1 MNHPDS
7 NHPSSDK
14 PVIDSY
20 TDNKMSVNS
29 IGQVLRD
36 TRLSQSKNIQ
46 EISQIL
52 RIRQIYLD
60 AIENND
66 FAQLPGKIYIIG
78 FIKTYAEYLQLD
90 SEEIIRAYKSGDLA
104 ETINTDLVFPTI
116 VPEDGMPNKLTLLL
130 GFMIAIA
137 GYGGWYYF
145 NNNVSSIGNPV
156 SLNKSEIPKPSQIE
170 KLKTNNSLNTTKTLT
185 QKNTLLTSDPLKR
198 EEEIKN
204 ADPRSSIKVGL
215 GGVTGKILSEKQN
228 ISGKYNQVIE
238 PQPPLQN
245 SNKPLSLKTN
255 IKDKISTLDTK
266 TKVVNVTKPLKP
278 KLLEKNNVL
287 SPKNKVIESS
297 RITIRA
303 LSDSYLQVR
312 NKSLNQI
319 LITRLLKKGST
330 YDVPNQEGLSLITGN
345 AGALEIFVDGQKVP
359 PIGAIGSVR
368 RNVLLVPKDLIAGT
382 SIGE

>member
-1 MNHPDS
+1 MN
-7 NHPSSDK
+7 
-14 PVIDSY
+14 Y
-20 TDNKMSVNS
+20 
-29 IGQVLRD
+29 
-36 TRLSQSKNIQ
+36 
-46 EISQIL
+46 
-52 RIRQIYLD
+52 
-60 AIENND
+60 
-66 FAQLPGKIYIIG
+66 
-78 FIKTYAEYLQLD
+78 
-90 SEEIIRAYKSGDLA
+90 
-104 ETINTDLVFPTI
+104 FPN
-116 VPEDGMPNKLTLLL
+116 G
-130 GFMIAIA
+130 
-137 GYGGWYYF
+137 
-145 NNNVSSIGNPV
+145 
-156 SLNKSEIPKPSQIE
+156 
-170 KLKTNNSLNTTKTLT
+170 
-185 QKNTLLTSDPLKR
+185 
-198 EEEIKN
+198 
-204 ADPRSSIKVGL
+204 
-215 GGVTGKILSEKQN
+215 
-228 ISGKYNQVIE
+228 
-238 PQPPLQN
+238 
-245 SNKPLSLKTN
+245 LKTN

>member
-1 MNHPDS
+1 MKH
-7 NHPSSDK
+7 SDYNQSPGNK
-14 PVIDSY
+14 PVIDNH
-20 TDNKMSVNS
+20 TDGKMPVNS
-29 IGQVLRD
+29 VGRLLRD
-36 TRLSQSKNIQ
+36 ARLSQSKDIQ
-46 EISQIL
+46 EVSQTL
-52 RIRQIYLD
+52 KIRQIYLE
-60 AIENND
+60 AIENNNFD
-66 FAQLPGKIYIIG
+66 QLPGKIYVIG

-104 ETINTDLVFPTI
+104 ETSNTDLVFPTI
-116 VPEDGMPNKLTLLL
+116 VPEDGMPNKLTLLF

-145 NNNVSSIGNPV
+145 NNNVFSIENPG
-156 SLNKSEIPKPSQIE
+156 SLNKSEILKPPQIE

-198 EEEIKN
+198 EKEIKN

-215 GGVTGKILSEKQN
+215 GGVTGKILSEKQD

-238 PQPPLQN
+238 PQPLIQN

-255 IKDKISTLDTK
+255 IKDKIPTLDTK

>member
-46 EISQIL
+46 EVSQIL

-90 SEEIIRAYKSGDLA
+90 SEEIIRAYKSGDLV

>member
-1 MNHPDS
+1 MNYPES

-66 FAQLPGKIYIIG
+66 FSQLPGKIYIIG

-90 SEEIIRAYKSGDLA
+90 SEEIIRAYKSGDLV

-198 EEEIKN
+198 EKEIKN

-215 GGVTGKILSEKQN
+215 GGVTGKILSEKQD

-238 PQPPLQN
+238 PQPLLQN

>member
-46 EISQIL
+46 EVSQIL

-90 SEEIIRAYKSGDLA
+90 SEEIIRAYKSGDLV

-198 EEEIKN
+198 EKEIKN

-215 GGVTGKILSEKQN
+215 GGVTGKILSEKQD

-238 PQPPLQN
+238 PQPLLQN

-266 TKVVNVTKPLKP
+266 TKVVNVKKPLKP

-287 SPKNKVIESS
+287 SPKNKVIKSS

>member
-1 MNHPDS
+1 
-7 NHPSSDK
+7 
-14 PVIDSY
+14 
-20 TDNKMSVNS
+20 
-29 IGQVLRD
+29 
-36 TRLSQSKNIQ
+36 
-46 EISQIL
+46 
-52 RIRQIYLD
+52 
-60 AIENND
+60 
-66 FAQLPGKIYIIG
+66 
-78 FIKTYAEYLQLD
+78 
-90 SEEIIRAYKSGDLA
+90 
-104 ETINTDLVFPTI
+104 
-116 VPEDGMPNKLTLLL
+116 
-130 GFMIAIA
+130 MIAIA

-145 NNNVSSIGNPV
+145 NNNVFYIENPAP
-156 SLNKSEIPKPSQIE
+156 LNKSEIPKPSQIE

-215 GGVTGKILSEKQN
+215 GGVTGKILSEKKN

>member
-1 MNHPDS
+1 MNHPES

-46 EISQIL
+46 EVSQIL

-90 SEEIIRAYKSGDLA
+90 SEEIIRAYKSGDLV

-198 EEEIKN
+198 EKEIKN

-215 GGVTGKILSEKQN
+215 GGVTGKILSEKQD

-238 PQPPLQN
+238 PQPLLQN

-287 SPKNKVIESS
+287 LPKNKVIESS

>member
-66 FAQLPGKIYIIG
+66 FSQLPGKIYIIG

-90 SEEIIRAYKSGDLA
+90 SEEIIRAYKSGDLV
-104 ETINTDLVFPTI
+104 ETTNTDLVFPTI

-156 SLNKSEIPKPSQIE
+156 SLNKSEIPKPSQIK
-170 KLKTNNSLNTTKTLT
+170 KLKTNNPLNTTKTLT

-198 EEEIKN
+198 EKEIKN

-215 GGVTGKILSEKQN
+215 GGVTGKIL
-228 ISGKYNQVIE
+228 
-238 PQPPLQN
+238 PPPL
-245 SNKPLSLKTN
+245 
-255 IKDKISTLDTK
+255 
-266 TKVVNVTKPLKP
+266 
-278 KLLEKNNVL
+278 
-287 SPKNKVIESS
+287 
-297 RITIRA
+297 
-303 LSDSYLQVR
+303 
-312 NKSLNQI
+312 
-319 LITRLLKKGST
+319 GCWH
-330 YDVPNQEGLSLITGN
+330 
-345 AGALEIFVDGQKVP
+345 
-359 PIGAIGSVR
+359 
-368 RNVLLVPKDLIAGT
+368 
-382 SIGE
+382 

>member
-46 EISQIL
+46 EVSQTL
-52 RIRQIYLD
+52 KIRQIYLD

-90 SEEIIRAYKSGDLA
+90 SEEIIRAYKSGDLV

-116 VPEDGMPNKLTLLL
+116 VPEDGMPNKLTLLF

-145 NNNVSSIGNPV
+145 NNNVFSIENPG
-156 SLNKSEIPKPSQIE
+156 SLNKSEIPKSLQIE

-198 EEEIKN
+198 EKEIKN

-215 GGVTGKILSEKQN
+215 GGVTGKILSEKQD

-238 PQPPLQN
+238 PQPLLQN

-287 SPKNKVIESS
+287 SPKNKVIKSS

>member
-90 SEEIIRAYKSGDLA
+90 SEEIIRAYKSGDLV
-104 ETINTDLVFPTI
+104 ETTNTDLVFPTI

-137 GYGGWYYF
+137 GYGGWYYI
-145 NNNVSSIGNPV
+145 NNNVSSIENPG
-156 SLNKSEIPKPSQIE
+156 SLNKSEIPKPSQIK
-170 KLKTNNSLNTTKTLT
+170 KLKTNNPLNTTKTLT

-198 EEEIKN
+198 EKEIKN

-215 GGVTGKILSEKQN
+215 GGVTGKILSEKQD

-238 PQPPLQN
+238 PQPLLQN

-266 TKVVNVTKPLKP
+266 TEVVNVTKPLKP

-287 SPKNKVIESS
+287 SPKNKAIESS

>member
-7 NHPSSDK
+7 NLPSSDK
-14 PVIDSY
+14 PVIDSN
-20 TDNKMSVNS
+20 TDDKISVNS
-29 IGQVLRD
+29 IGQILRD
-36 TRLSQSKNIQ
+36 ARLSQSKDIQ
-46 EISQIL
+46 EVSNTL
-52 RIRQIYLD
+52 KIRQIYLE

-90 SEEIIRAYKSGDLA
+90 GEEIIRAYKSGGLV
-104 ETINTDLVFPTI
+104 ETVNTDLIFPTI
-116 VPEDGMPNKLTLLL
+116 VPEDGMPNKLTLLF

-145 NNNVSSIGNPV
+145 NNNVSSIENPG
-156 SLNKSEIPKPSQIE
+156 SLNKSEIPKPSQIA
-170 KLKTNNSLNTTKTLT
+170 KLKTNNSLNTIQTPTR
-185 QKNTLLTSDPLKR
+185 KNTVLKSDPLKR

-204 ADPRSSIKVGL
+204 TDPRSSVKVGL
-215 GGVTGKILSEKQN
+215 GSVTGKILSD
-228 ISGKYNQVIE
+228 KYNQDIE
-238 PQPPLQN
+238 PQPPLKN
-245 SNKPLSLKTN
+245 SSRPLSLKTN
-255 IKDKISTLDTK
+255 IKDKISALDTK
-266 TKVVNVTKPLKP
+266 TKVVNITKPLKP

-287 SPKNKVIESS
+287 SPKNKGIESS

-330 YDVPNQEGLSLITGN
+330 YDVPNHEGLSLITGN

>member
-1 MNHPDS
+1 MKHPDS
-7 NHPSSDK
+7 NRLSSDK
-14 PVIDSY
+14 PVIDSN
-20 TDNKMSVNS
+20 TDDKMSVDT
-29 IGQVLRD
+29 IGQILRD
-36 TRLSQSKNIQ
+36 ARLSQSKDIQ
-46 EISQIL
+46 EVSNTL
-52 RIRQIYLD
+52 KIRQIYLE

-78 FIKTYAEYLQLD
+78 FIKTYADYLQLNG
-90 SEEIIRAYKSGDLA
+90 EEIIRAYKSGGLV
-104 ETINTDLVFPTI
+104 ETVNTDLIFPTI
-116 VPEDGMPNKLTLLL
+116 VPEDGMPNKLTLLF

-145 NNNVSSIGNPV
+145 NNNVSSIENPG
-156 SLNKSEIPKPSQIE
+156 SLNKSEIPKPSQIA
-170 KLKTNNSLNTTKTLT
+170 KLKTNNSLNTIQTPTR
-185 QKNTLLTSDPLKR
+185 KNTVLKSDPLKR

-204 ADPRSSIKVGL
+204 TDPRSSVKVGL
-215 GGVTGKILSEKQN
+215 GSVTGKILSD
-228 ISGKYNQVIE
+228 KYNQDIE
-238 PQPPLQN
+238 PQPPLKN
-245 SNKPLSLKTN
+245 SSRPLSLKTN
-255 IKDKISTLDTK
+255 IKDKISALDIK
-266 TKVVNVTKPLKP
+266 TKVVNITKPLKP

-287 SPKNKVIESS
+287 SPKNKGIESS

>member
-90 SEEIIRAYKSGDLA
+90 SEEIIRAYKSGDLV

-198 EEEIKN
+198 EKEIKN

-215 GGVTGKILSEKQN
+215 GGVTGKILSEKQD

-238 PQPPLQN
+238 PQPLLQN

-255 IKDKISTLDTK
+255 IKDKILTLDTK

>member
-1 MNHPDS
+1 MNHSDYNQPLG
-7 NHPSSDK
+7 DK
-14 PVIDSY
+14 PIIDNY
-20 TDNKMSVNS
+20 TDDKMPVDS
-29 IGQVLRD
+29 IGQLLRNA
-36 TRLSQSKNIQ
+36 RLSQSKDIQ
-46 EISQIL
+46 EVSQTL
-52 RIRQIYLD
+52 KIRQIYLN
-60 AIENND
+60 AIEND
-66 FAQLPGKIYIIG
+66 EFDQLPGKIYIIG

-90 SEEIIRAYKSGDLA
+90 SEEIIRAYKSGDLTK
-104 ETINTDLVFPTI
+104 TINTDLIFPAI
-116 VPEDGMPNKLTLLL
+116 VPEDGMPNKLTLLF

-145 NNNVSSIGNPV
+145 NNNVSSIENPGL
-156 SLNKSEIPKPSQIE
+156 LNKNEIRKPSQIE
-170 KLKTNNSLNTTKTLT
+170 KLKTNNSLKTTKTLT
-185 QKNTLLTSDPLKR
+185 QKNTLLKSDPLKR

-215 GGVTGKILSEKQN
+215 GGATGKILSEKQN

-345 AGALEIFVDGQKVP
+345 AGAIEIFVDGQKVP

>member
-1 MNHPDS
+1 MNKPDS

-46 EISQIL
+46 EVSQIL

-90 SEEIIRAYKSGDLA
+90 SEEIIRAYKSGDLV

-198 EEEIKN
+198 EKEIKN

-228 ISGKYNQVIE
+228 IPGKYNQVVE
-238 PQPPLQN
+238 PQPSLQN

>member
-14 PVIDSY
+14 PVIDSN
-20 TDNKMSVNS
+20 TDDKMSVNS
-29 IGQVLRD
+29 IGQILRD
-36 TRLSQSKNIQ
+36 ARLSQSKDIQ
-46 EISQIL
+46 EVSNTL
-52 RIRQIYLD
+52 KIRQIYLE

-90 SEEIIRAYKSGDLA
+90 GEEIIRAYKSGGLI
-104 ETINTDLVFPTI
+104 ETVNTDLIFPTS
-116 VPEDGMPNKLTLLL
+116 VPEDGMPNKLTLLF

-137 GYGGWYYF
+137 SYGGWHYF
-145 NNNVSSIGNPV
+145 NNNVSSIENPG
-156 SLNKSEIPKPSQIE
+156 SLNKSEIPKPSPIA
-170 KLKTNNSLNTTKTLT
+170 KLKPNNSLSTIQTTTR
-185 QKNTLLTSDPLKR
+185 KNTVLKSDPLKR

-204 ADPRSSIKVGL
+204 ADPRSSIKVDL
-215 GGVTGKILSEKQN
+215 RSVTGKILSDKQN
-228 ISGKYNQVIE
+228 ISDKYNQDIE
-238 PQPPLQN
+238 RQPPLKN
-245 SNKPLSLKTN
+245 SSRPLSLKTN
-255 IKDKISTLDTK
+255 IKDKISALDTK
-266 TKVVNVTKPLKP
+266 TKVVNITKPLKP

-287 SPKNKVIESS
+287 SPKNKGIESS

>member
-46 EISQIL
+46 EVSQIL

-90 SEEIIRAYKSGDLA
+90 SEEIIRAYKSGDLV

-198 EEEIKN
+198 EKEIKN

-215 GGVTGKILSEKQN
+215 GGVTGKILSEKQD

-238 PQPPLQN
+238 PQPLLQN

-287 SPKNKVIESS
+287 LPKNKVIESS

>member
-1 MNHPDS
+1 MKHPDS
-7 NHPSSDK
+7 NRLSSDK
-14 PVIDSY
+14 PVIDSN
-20 TDNKMSVNS
+20 TDDKMSVDT
-29 IGQVLRD
+29 IGQILRD
-36 TRLSQSKNIQ
+36 ARLSQSKDIQ
-46 EISQIL
+46 EVSNTL
-52 RIRQIYLD
+52 KIRQIYLE

-78 FIKTYAEYLQLD
+78 FIKTYADYLQLNG
-90 SEEIIRAYKSGDLA
+90 EEIIRAYKSGGLV
-104 ETINTDLVFPTI
+104 ETVNTDLIFPTS
-116 VPEDGMPNKLTLLL
+116 VPEDGMPNKLTLLF

-145 NNNVSSIGNPV
+145 NNNVSSIENPG
-156 SLNKSEIPKPSQIE
+156 SLNKSEIPKPSQIA
-170 KLKTNNSLNTTKTLT
+170 KLKTNNSLNTIQTPTR
-185 QKNTLLTSDPLKR
+185 KNTVLKSDPLKR

-204 ADPRSSIKVGL
+204 TDPRSSVKVGL
-215 GGVTGKILSEKQN
+215 GSVTGKILSD
-228 ISGKYNQVIE
+228 KYNQDIE
-238 PQPPLQN
+238 PQPPLKN
-245 SNKPLSLKTN
+245 SSRPLSLKTN
-255 IKDKISTLDTK
+255 IKDKISALDIK
-266 TKVVNVTKPLKP
+266 TNVVNITKPLKP

-287 SPKNKVIESS
+287 SPKNKGIESS

>member
-1 MNHPDS
+1 MNHPET
-7 NHPSSDK
+7 NNPSSDK
-14 PVIDSY
+14 PVIDSN
-20 TDNKMSVNS
+20 TDDKMSVDT
-29 IGQVLRD
+29 IGQILRD
-36 TRLSQSKNIQ
+36 ARLSQSKDIQ
-46 EISQIL
+46 EVSNTL
-52 RIRQIYLD
+52 KIRQIYLE

-90 SEEIIRAYKSGDLA
+90 GEEIIRAHKSGGLV
-104 ETINTDLVFPTI
+104 ETANTDLIFPTS
-116 VPEDGMPNKLTLLL
+116 VPEDGMPNKLTLLF

-137 GYGGWYYF
+137 GCGGWYYF
-145 NNNVSSIGNPV
+145 NNNVSSIENPG
-156 SLNKSEIPKPSQIE
+156 SLNKSEIPKPSQIA
-170 KLKTNNSLNTTKTLT
+170 KLKPNNSLNTIQTPTR
-185 QKNTLLTSDPLKR
+185 KNTVLKSDPLKR

-204 ADPRSSIKVGL
+204 ADPRSNIKVGL
-215 GGVTGKILSEKQN
+215 ESVTGKILSDKQN
-228 ISGKYNQVIE
+228 ISDKYNQDIE
-238 PQPPLQN
+238 PQPPLKN
-245 SNKPLSLKTN
+245 SSRPLSLKTN
-255 IKDKISTLDTK
+255 IKDKISALDTK
-266 TKVVNVTKPLKP
+266 TKVVNITKPLKP

-287 SPKNKVIESS
+287 SPKNKGIESS

>member
-90 SEEIIRAYKSGDLA
+90 SEEIIRAYKSGDLV
-104 ETINTDLVFPTI
+104 ETTNTDLVFPTI
-116 VPEDGMPNKLTLLL
+116 VPEDGMPNQLTLLF

-170 KLKTNNSLNTTKTLT
+170 KLKTNNPLNTTKTLT

-198 EEEIKN
+198 EKEIKN

-215 GGVTGKILSEKQN
+215 GGVTGKILSEKQD

-238 PQPPLQN
+238 PQPLLQN

>member
-1 MNHPDS
+1 MNKPDS

-90 SEEIIRAYKSGDLA
+90 SEEIIRAYKSGDLV
-104 ETINTDLVFPTI
+104 ETINTNLVFPTI
-116 VPEDGMPNKLTLLL
+116 VPEDGMPNQLTLLF

-156 SLNKSEIPKPSQIE
+156 SLNKSEILKPSQIE

-215 GGVTGKILSEKQN
+215 GGVTGKILSEKQD

-238 PQPPLQN
+238 PQPLLQN

>member
-90 SEEIIRAYKSGDLA
+90 SEEIIRKYKSGDLVK
-104 ETINTDLVFPTI
+104 TINTDLVFPTI
-116 VPEDGMPNKLTLLL
+116 VPEDGMPNQLTLLF

-170 KLKTNNSLNTTKTLT
+170 KLKTNNPLNTTKTLT

-198 EEEIKN
+198 EKEIKN

-215 GGVTGKILSEKQN
+215 GGVTGKILSEKQD

-238 PQPPLQN
+238 PQPLLQN

>member
-46 EISQIL
+46 EVSQIL

-90 SEEIIRAYKSGDLA
+90 SEEIIRAYKSGDLV

-215 GGVTGKILSEKQN
+215 GGVTGKILSEKQD

-238 PQPPLQN
+238 PQPLLQN

-266 TKVVNVTKPLKP
+266 TKVVNVKKPLKP

>member
-90 SEEIIRAYKSGDLA
+90 SEEIIRAYKSGDLV
-104 ETINTDLVFPTI
+104 ETTNTDLVFPTI

-145 NNNVSSIGNPV
+145 NNNVSSIENPV
-156 SLNKSEIPKPSQIE
+156 SLNKSEIPKPSQIK
-170 KLKTNNSLNTTKTLT
+170 KLKTNNPLNTTKTLT

-198 EEEIKN
+198 EKEIKN

-215 GGVTGKILSEKQN
+215 GGVTGKILSEKQD

-238 PQPPLQN
+238 PQPLLQN

-266 TKVVNVTKPLKP
+266 TEVVNVTKPLKP

-287 SPKNKVIESS
+287 SPKNKAIESS